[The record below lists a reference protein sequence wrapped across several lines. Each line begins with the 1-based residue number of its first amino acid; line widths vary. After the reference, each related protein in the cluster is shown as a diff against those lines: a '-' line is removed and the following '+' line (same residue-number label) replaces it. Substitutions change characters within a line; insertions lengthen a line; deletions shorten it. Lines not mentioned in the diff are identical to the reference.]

1 MVGPRVGIVIPALN
15 ESASIEAV
23 VRQSAAFGTP
33 IVVDDGSSDGTGSIA
48 SALGAI
54 VVRHEH
60 NRGYDASLNSG
71 FSKADELGVEFVITI
86 DADGQHNPI
95 LIAKCLDLLD
105 AGADVVVGIRDKRQR
120 FAENIFAYV
129 TRALYGVHDPLCGFK
144 GYRISIY
151 RALGYFD
158 SYASIGT
165 ELALFAM
172 RNGYKL
178 NQLPVHVRER
188 LGKPRFGQG
197 WAANRKIF
205 KAMVMGFMKHHAR
218 TRQRPTHLAP

>member
-48 SALGAI
+48 AAIGAI
-54 VVRHEH
+54 VVKHEQ

-71 FSKADELGVEFVITI
+71 FLKADELGVEFVITI

-95 LIAKCLDLLD
+95 LIAKCLELLD
-105 AGADVVVGIRDKRQR
+105 AGADMVVGIRDKRQR
-120 FAENIFAYV
+120 FAENFFAYV

-151 RALGYFD
+151 RALGHFD

-178 NQLPVHVRER
+178 DQLPVNVRER
-188 LGKPRFGQG
+188 LSKSRFGQG
-197 WAANRKIF
+197 WAANSKIL
-205 KAMVMGFMKHHAR
+205 KAMVMGFMKNHAR
-218 TRQRPTHLAP
+218 ARQS